1 MRSNLN
7 LARTRIG
14 QLRGALLSPSPEE
27 IERCLPGLVEA
38 AACLGL
44 IQQQLGLEAP
54 DPELGRELKALKN
67 DLSAVNKLIEH
78 GAEFYRG
85 WAKLL
90 GSATSG
96 YTPTGDAA
104 PISAVGTMSIRG

>member
-1 MRSNLN
+1 MRSNLKI
-7 LARTRIG
+7 ARNRIE

-38 AACLGL
+38 VACLGL
-44 IQQQLGLEAP
+44 VQQNLSGEGA
-54 DPELGRELKALKN
+54 DPELSRELKTLRIE
-67 DLSAVNKLIEH
+67 LTAVSRLIEH
-78 GAEFYRG
+78 GAAFYHG

-104 PISAVGTMSIRG
+104 PISAAGTMWIRG

>member
-7 LARTRIG
+7 LARTRIE
-14 QLRGALLSPSPEE
+14 QLRSALRSPSPEE

-44 IQQQLGLEAP
+44 IQQQLGCEAFE
-54 DPELGRELKALKN
+54 PELGRELKALKN
-67 DLSAVNKLIEH
+67 DLNLVGRLIEH
-78 GAEFYRG
+78 GAAFYLG

-96 YTPTGDAA
+96 YTPSGEAA
-104 PISAVGTMSIRG
+104 PISAAGTMSIRG